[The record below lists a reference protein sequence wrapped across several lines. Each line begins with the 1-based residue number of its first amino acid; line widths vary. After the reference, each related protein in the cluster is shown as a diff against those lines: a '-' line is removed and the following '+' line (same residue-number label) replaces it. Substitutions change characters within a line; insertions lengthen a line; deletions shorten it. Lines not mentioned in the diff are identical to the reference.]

1 MPDDL
6 YNRDILVWA
15 EHQAA
20 LLRRLASGERVN
32 EALDWPNLIEEVEDV
47 GRAQLQT
54 CESLLR
60 QAMLHLLKLHL
71 GPDQPAA
78 HWRSETL
85 GFLGDAAARFTP
97 AMRQRI
103 DLDLLYARATRQ
115 AALSVPGAAGLP
127 NTCPWTLDLLLSDT
141 ADINEL
147 LSGL

>member
-71 GPDQPAA
+71 GADQPAA

>member
-141 ADINEL
+141 ANINEL